1 MYKVKIF
8 GAGSIG
14 NHLANA
20 FVTKGHKVILSDVDN
35 KALERS
41 RNETYISRYGS
52 WSENITLMLSDEIYD
67 IDSDIVFIGTP
78 PEFHIP
84 IAIKVLESN
93 APKLILIE
101 KPLCTPDLSDLFIL
115 KELAFKKGVEICVGY
130 NHIVSEAA
138 KYIEKYL
145 NKESLG
151 EIQHISSY
159 TREHWGGIFKAHPW
173 LSGPADSYLGYY
185 LKGGG
190 SLSEH
195 SHGLNMWQNLCHKV
209 GGGKIVEVSSK
220 MDFVN
225 DGIIN
230 YDKCIIASFTTENGL
245 SGDLIQDVLTFPA
258 NKSSKVIG
266 TDAFVEI
273 ILSSNNSDI
282 INYGKLED
290 TKVYETVFSKK
301 RADDFIWEVN
311 HLENILSGGIKN
323 NDISLE
329 RGIETMIVISAIIK
343 SNQLKR
349 TVVINWSNQ
358 TIN

>member
-1 MYKVKIF
+1 MYNVKIF

-20 FVTKGHKVILSDVDN
+20 FVTNGHKVILSDIDN
-35 KALERS
+35 NALQRS
-41 RNETYISRYGS
+41 RNETYINRYGS
-52 WSENITLMLSDEIYD
+52 WNENIKLMLSDDIFN

-93 APKLILIE
+93 PPKLILIE
-101 KPLCTPDLSDLFIL
+101 KPLCTPNLNDLFIL
-115 KELAFKKGVEICVGY
+115 KELACKKGVEVCVGY

-145 NKESLG
+145 NIESLG
-151 EIQHISSY
+151 VIQHISSY

-185 LKGGG
+185 AKGGG

-195 SHGLNMWQNLCHKV
+195 SHGLNMWQNLSHKV
-209 GGGKIVEVSSK
+209 GGGRIVEVNSK

-225 DGIIN
+225 NGIIN
-230 YDKCIIASFTTENGL
+230 YDKSVIASLTTENGL

-258 NKSSKVIG
+258 HKSSKVIG
-266 TDAFVEI
+266 TDAFAEI
-273 ILSSNNSDI
+273 ILSKNNSDI
-282 INYGKLED
+282 VNYGKLDD
-290 TKVYETVFSKK
+290 THIIEKIFNKK
-301 RADDFIWEVN
+301 RSDDFIWEVN
-311 HLENILSGGIKN
+311 HLEKIMTGEIKN
-323 NDISLE
+323 LEISLE
-329 RGIETMIVISAIIK
+329 RGIETMIIISAIIK
-343 SNQLKR
+343 SNELKR
-349 TVVINWSNQ
+349 TVTINWSNH
-358 TIN
+358 TIK